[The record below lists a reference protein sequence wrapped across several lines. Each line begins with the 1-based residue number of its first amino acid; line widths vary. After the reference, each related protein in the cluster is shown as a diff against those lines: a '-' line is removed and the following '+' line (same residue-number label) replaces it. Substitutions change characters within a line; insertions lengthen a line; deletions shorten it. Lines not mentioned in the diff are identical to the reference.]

1 MRPKYAEAVLAL
13 AFQHGEPVCLVSV
26 PGCGKT
32 HTIKRVTRRIG
43 FHSWIGHPAISEP
56 VDFKGYPFAY
66 DDNGRR
72 VCSFLPDSHLA
83 KLLEATEP
91 TVAFLDDV
99 IQAPAGTQA
108 ALMQLI
114 EERRVNG
121 HEVSPHVVFA
131 CASNDAGHMAGGTN
145 IIEPLKARFTV
156 IPFEPNSDDWSEW
169 ALGIGQ
175 DETTAPTATAI
186 SRIPDEMP
194 PVLVAFI
201 RTNSKVLSD
210 FKPSKKLTDKTPDP
224 RAWAKVGRWFQMGV
238 KPASAGGADTWR
250 GKVPS
255 NSEAELEA
263 ATNLIAK
270 EVYAG
275 CVGQGAAQEFF
286 TYCDLLPQMPN
297 IDEILMNPDSADIP
311 EKPDICF
318 LVATALARR
327 ISVTNIDRAMRYL
340 WRMEQPF
347 RFACLKDALRLD
359 DARVEREKAAGKTP
373 QRLVK
378 TGPITAWYVK
388 EAEVFA

>member
-1 MRPKYAEAVLAL
+1 
-13 AFQHGEPVCLVSV
+13 
-26 PGCGKT
+26 
-32 HTIKRVTRRIG
+32 
-43 FHSWIGHPAISEP
+43 

-83 KLLEATEP
+83 KLLDATEP

-121 HEVSPHVVFA
+121 LEVSPQVVFA

-145 IIEPLKARFTV
+145 VIEPLKARFTV
-156 IPFEPNSDDWSEW
+156 VPFEPNADDWSEW

-175 DETTAPTATAI
+175 DETSGAPAGSI
-186 SRIPDEMP
+186 DRIPDEMP
-194 PVLVAFI
+194 PVLIAFI

-210 FKPSKKLTDKTPDP
+210 FKASKKLTEKTPDP

-238 KPASAGGADTWR
+238 KPASAGGVDPWR
-250 GKVPS
+250 GKIPA

-263 ATNLIAK
+263 ASNLIAK

-297 IDEILMNPDSADIP
+297 IDDILMNPDTADVP
-311 EKPDICF
+311 AKPDIAF
-318 LVATALARR
+318 LVVTALARR
-327 ISVTNIDRAMRYL
+327 VSVTNVDRVMRYL

-347 RFACLKDALRLD
+347 RFACLKDALRMD
-359 DARVEREKAAGKTP
+359 DARVAREKAAGRTP
-373 QRLVK
+373 AKLLN
-378 TGPITAWYVK
+378 TPPITAWYVK